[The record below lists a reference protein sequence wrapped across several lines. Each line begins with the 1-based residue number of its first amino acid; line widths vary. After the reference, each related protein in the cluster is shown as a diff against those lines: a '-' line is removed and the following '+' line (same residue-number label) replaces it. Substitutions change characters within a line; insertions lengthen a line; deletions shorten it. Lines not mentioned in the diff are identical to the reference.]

1 MSRMINTDRCSK
13 RYERSY
19 SFFINFFNR
28 ISISSFICHFIS
40 LFFSENSYFLS
51 SLKDFQ
57 FNYPLFTIENAF

>member
-1 MSRMINTDRCSK
+1 MSRMINIDRCSR

-19 SFFINFFNR
+19 SFFINFFIR
-28 ISISSFICHFIS
+28 ISISSFIFHFIS

-57 FNYPLFTIENAF
+57 FIYPLFTIENAF